1 MSRARRAQAE
11 AERRRARRPRR
22 GTERAPTRRQDD
34 AAVAEE
40 AAPAPPTT
48 PATTGRLIIIGGR
61 EDKDDERVI
70 LREVVQAAARG
81 PLVVVTAA
89 SAFPDEVWRDYQV
102 AFEALGAADVVHLP
116 LRSRADALGGPRL
129 EEHLAAL
136 ARAAGVFFTGGDQ
149 LKLTTLLGGT
159 PVWAGI
165 REVFARG
172 GAIAGTSAGA
182 SAMSRTM
189 IVHGGDSVHRHRLSE
204 AIHMAPGLGF
214 VDGVIIDQHFG
225 QRGRVSRLL
234 AAVAQNPSV
243 LGVGIDEDTAIA
255 FERPER
261 FRVLGS
267 GAVYVI
273 DGQGISWSNVVERED
288 RTLSVFDV
296 RLHVLNAGDSFDLTT
311 HRPADPDQVRLQGPG
326 DEEA

>member
-1 MSRARRAQAE
+1 MGR
-11 AERRRARRPRR
+11 
-22 GTERAPTRRQDD
+22 TD
-34 AAVAEE
+34 AAR
-40 AAPAPPTT
+40 PPRAGTVV
-48 PATTGRLIIIGGR
+48 IVGGR

-70 LREVVQAAARG
+70 LREIARAVGAA
-81 PLVVVTAA
+81 PLVIVTAA
-89 SAFPDEVWRDYQV
+89 SAFPEEVWQDYRL
-102 AFEALGAADVVHLP
+102 AFEALGVGEVVHLP
-116 LRSRADALGGPRL
+116 LLSRADALGGPHL

-136 ARAAGVFFTGGDQ
+136 ARAGGVFFTGGDQ
-149 LKLTTLLGGT
+149 LNLTTKLGGT

-165 REVFARG
+165 KDVFARG
-172 GAIAGTSAGA
+172 GTIAGTSAGA

-189 IVHGGDSVHRHRLSE
+189 IVHGGDTRSHRLSE

-214 VDGVIIDQHFG
+214 VDGLIIDQHFA
-225 QRGRVSRLL
+225 QRGRVARLL

-243 LGVGIDEDTAIA
+243 LGVGIDEDTAIV
-255 FERPER
+255 FETPER

-296 RLHVLNAGDSFDLTT
+296 RLHVLNAGDAFDMTT
-311 HRPADPDQVRLQGPG
+311 HRPSDPDQVRVQRLSGLAESHP
-326 DEEA
+326 EEV